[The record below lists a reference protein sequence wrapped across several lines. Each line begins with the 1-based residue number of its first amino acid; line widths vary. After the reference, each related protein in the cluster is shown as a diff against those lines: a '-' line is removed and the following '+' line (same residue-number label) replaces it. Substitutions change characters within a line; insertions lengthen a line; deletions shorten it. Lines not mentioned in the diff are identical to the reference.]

1 MVITKGFK
9 IKSNYEPTG
18 DQPGAVNTLVQG
30 LNQGSHYQTLLGV
43 TGSGKT
49 FTIANVIER
58 VQRPTLVMAPNK
70 ILAAQLCSEFKELFP
85 NNAVEYFISYYD
97 YYQPEAYIP
106 QSDTFI
112 EKDSSINDEIDKL
125 RHSAT
130 SALLERSDVIIVAS
144 VSCIYGLG
152 SPSEYTEQV
161 LSLREGQRINRDEII
176 KRLVDIHYQ
185 RNEID
190 FQRGTFRVRGDVIEI
205 IPASF
210 SESALRV
217 ELFGDEI
224 ERLREIDVVS
234 GKVTGERSHAAIFPA
249 THYVTAPDQLKRA
262 IKDIEAELH
271 EQLTRF
277 RKEDKLLEAQRLEQ
291 RTLFD
296 LEMLQEIGFCSG
308 IENYSRHLDGRPP
321 GSRPSTLLDYFPPD
335 MLMVIDES
343 HITIP
348 QVNGMYRGDISR
360 KSTLVE
366 HGFRLPS
373 ALDNRPLHFAEFESL
388 INQGIFVSATPGPW
402 ELEQSD
408 RVVEQIIRPTG
419 LADPVVEIR
428 SAEGQVDDLY
438 GEIRSRAE
446 ADQRVLVTTMT
457 KRMAEDL
464 TEYYQNMGL
473 KVRYMHSEIDALE
486 RMTIIRGLRMGEFD
500 VLIGINLLR
509 EGLDL
514 PEVTL
519 VAILDADK
527 EGFLRSDRSL
537 IQTIGRTARN
547 IEGRVIMYA
556 EKITPSMRRAIDETE
571 RRRRKQLDYNRKY
584 GITPQSIEKPIYAL
598 IEATAVAEESE
609 EYGLEEI
616 KEANPAQKQ
625 KMIKK
630 LRKEMNQASKD
641 LAFERAAELRD
652 MIYELEKS

>member
-1 MVITKGFK
+1 MAVNERFK
-9 IKSNYEPTG
+9 INSIYRPTG
-18 DQPGAVNTLVQG
+18 DQPGAIDTLVRG
-30 LNQGSHYQTLLGV
+30 LNQDMRYQTLLGV

-49 FTIANVIER
+49 FTVANVIER

-85 NNAVEYFISYYD
+85 GNAVEYFISYYD

-152 SPSEYTEQV
+152 SPHEYRDQV
-161 LSLREGQRINRDEII
+161 LSLREGARITRDEII
-176 KRLVDIHYQ
+176 NCLVDIHYQ

-234 GKVTGERSHAAIFPA
+234 GKVTGERSHAAVFPA

-262 IKDIEAELH
+262 IGDIEAELH
-271 EQLTRF
+271 EQLARF
-277 RKEDKLLEAQRLEQ
+277 REEDKLLEAQRLEQ
-291 RTLFD
+291 RTRFD
-296 LEMLQEIGFCSG
+296 LEMLQAIGFCSG

-321 GSRPSTLLDYFPPD
+321 GSRPATLLDYFPPD
-335 MLMVIDES
+335 MLIVIDES

-373 ALDNRPLHFAEFESL
+373 ALDNRPLRFEEFESL
-388 INQGIFVSATPGPW
+388 INQAIFVSATPGPW
-402 ELEQSD
+402 ELEHSKK
-408 RVVEQIIRPTG
+408 VVEQIIRPTG
-419 LADPVVEIR
+419 LADPVVEVR

-438 GEIRSRAE
+438 GEIRARAE
-446 ADQRVLVTTMT
+446 KNQRVLVTTMT

-473 KVRYMHSEIDALE
+473 RVRYMHSEINALE
-486 RMTIIRGLRMGEFD
+486 RMTIIRGLRLGEFD
-500 VLIGINLLR
+500 VLVGINLLR

-556 EKITPSMRRAIDETE
+556 EEVTPSMRRAIDETE
-571 RRRRKQLDYNRKY
+571 RRRYKQLDYNRKH
-584 GITPQSIEKPIYAL
+584 GIIPQSIEKPIHAV
-598 IEATAVAEESE
+598 IEATAAAEETES
-609 EYGLEEI
+609 YGVEQMKEI
-616 KEANPAQKQ
+616 DPASKQ

-630 LRKEMNQASKD
+630 LRKEMNQASRQ
-641 LAFERAAELRD
+641 LAFEKAAELRD
-652 MIYELEKS
+652 MIYELEKP

>member
-1 MVITKGFK
+1 MAVNERFK
-9 IKSNYEPTG
+9 INSIYRPTG
-18 DQPGAVNTLVQG
+18 DQPGAIDTLVRG
-30 LNQGSHYQTLLGV
+30 LNQDMRYQTLLGV

-49 FTIANVIER
+49 FTVANVIER

-85 NNAVEYFISYYD
+85 DNAVEYFISYYD

-152 SPSEYTEQV
+152 SPHEYRDQV
-161 LSLREGQRINRDEII
+161 LSLREGARITRDEII
-176 KRLVDIHYQ
+176 NCLVDIHYQ

-234 GKVTGERSHAAIFPA
+234 GKVTGERSHAAVFPA

-262 IKDIEAELH
+262 IGDIEAELH
-271 EQLTRF
+271 EQLARF
-277 RKEDKLLEAQRLEQ
+277 REEDKLLEAQRLEQ
-291 RTLFD
+291 RTRFD

-321 GSRPSTLLDYFPPD
+321 GSRPATLLDYFPPD
-335 MLMVIDES
+335 MLIVIDES

-373 ALDNRPLHFAEFESL
+373 ALDNRPLRFEEFESL
-388 INQGIFVSATPGPW
+388 INQAIFVSATPGPW
-402 ELEQSD
+402 ELEHSKK
-408 RVVEQIIRPTG
+408 VVEQIIRPTG
-419 LADPVVEIR
+419 LADPVVEVR

-438 GEIRSRAE
+438 GEIRARAE
-446 ADQRVLVTTMT
+446 KNQRVLVTTMT

-473 KVRYMHSEIDALE
+473 RVRYMHSEINALE
-486 RMTIIRGLRMGEFD
+486 RMTIIRGLRLGEFD
-500 VLIGINLLR
+500 VLVGINLLR

-556 EKITPSMRRAIDETE
+556 EEVTPSMRRAIDETE
-571 RRRRKQLDYNRKY
+571 RRRYKQLDYNRKH
-584 GITPQSIEKPIYAL
+584 GIIPQSIEKPIHAV
-598 IEATAVAEESE
+598 IEATAAAEETES
-609 EYGLEEI
+609 YGVEQMKEI
-616 KEANPAQKQ
+616 DPASKQ

-630 LRKEMNQASKD
+630 LRKEMNQASRQ
-641 LAFERAAELRD
+641 LAFEKAAELRD
-652 MIYELEKS
+652 MIYELEKP

>member
-1 MVITKGFK
+1 MAVSSGFK
-9 IKSNYEPTG
+9 IRSEYKPTG
-18 DQPGAVNTLVQG
+18 DQPEAIETLVQG
-30 LNQGSHYQTLLGV
+30 LHRGSPYQTLLGV

-49 FTIANVIER
+49 FTVANVIER

-130 SALLERSDVIIVAS
+130 SALLERKDVIIVAS

-152 SPSEYTEQV
+152 SPHEYKEQV
-161 LSLREGQRINRDEII
+161 LSLRPGVRISRDDII
-176 KRLVDIHYQ
+176 DRLVEIHYQ

-190 FQRGTFRVRGDVIEI
+190 FHRGTFRVRGDVIEI

-210 SESALRV
+210 SEAAIRV

-224 ERLREIDVVS
+224 ERLREVDLVS
-234 GKVTGERSHAAIFPA
+234 GKVIGDRAHAAIFPA
-249 THYVTAPDQLKRA
+249 THYVTAPDQLQRA
-262 IKDIEAELH
+262 VADIEKELQ
-271 EQLTRF
+271 EQLAKF
-277 RKEDKLLEAQRLEQ
+277 KQEGKLLEAQRLEQ
-291 RTLFD
+291 RTQFD

-321 GSRPSTLLDYFPPD
+321 GSRPSTLIDYFPPE
-335 MLMVIDES
+335 MLVMIDES

-348 QVNGMYRGDISR
+348 QINGMYRGDYSR

-373 ALDNRPLHFAEFESL
+373 ALDNRPLQFEEFESL
-388 INQGIFVSATPGPW
+388 VNQAILVSATPGPW
-402 ELEQSD
+402 ELERSD
-408 RVVEQIIRPTG
+408 DIVEQIIRPTG
-419 LADPVVEIR
+419 LADPVVEVR

-438 GEIRSRAE
+438 GEIRVRAE
-446 ADQRVLVTTMT
+446 ADQRVLVTTLT
-457 KRMAEDL
+457 KRMSEDL
-464 TEYYQNMGL
+464 TEYYRNMGL
-473 KVRYMHSEIDALE
+473 RVRYMHSEIDALE
-486 RMTIIRGLRMGEFD
+486 RMGIIRGLRLGEFD

-547 IEGRVIMYA
+547 VEGRVIMYA
-556 EKITPSMRRAIDETE
+556 EGITPSMQRALDETE
-571 RRRRKQLDYNRKY
+571 RRRQKQLAYNEQHN
-584 GITPQSIEKPIYAL
+584 IIPQSIIKPIRAV
-598 IEATAVAEESE
+598 IEATAVAEEKE
-609 EYGLEEI
+609 GYGIETI
-616 KEANPAQKQ
+616 KAINPDKRR
-625 KMIKK
+625 KMIKE
-630 LRKEMNQASKD
+630 LRREMNKASKE
-641 LAFERAAELRD
+641 LAFEKAAELRD
-652 MIYELEKS
+652 MIIELEKQ